1 MGILQQINKEQLK
14 SQVPAFKAGDTIRV
28 HQLIQEGSK
37 ERVQVFEGVV
47 ICRNGGGVAE
57 TFTVRKVSYNV
68 GVERVY
74 PLHSPRIS
82 KIEVKQKG
90 KVRRA
95 RLYYLRDLSGK
106 AARIQQAR
114 YNADDKDRMQVFL
127 TPEEEAA
134 LKQEQV
140 SPAED
145 AAPEEAGA

>member
-1 MGILQQINKEQLK
+1 MGILEQINKEQLK
-14 SQVPAFKAGDTIRV
+14 SKVPAFRPGDTVRV
-28 HQLIQEGSK
+28 HQLIQEGNK

-74 PLHSPRIS
+74 PLHSPGIS

-95 RLYYLRDLSGK
+95 RLYYLRNLSGK

-114 YNADDKDRMQVFL
+114 YNADDKDKMEIFL
-127 TPEEEAA
+127 SPEEEAELRA
-134 LKQEQV
+134 AEAV
-140 SPAED
+140 TEEAPAEG
-145 AAPEEAGA
+145 AEA